1 MDDHVAGTARVDA
14 QDGGASAEGA
24 QTDEEA
30 GANGMLYGMIFGPTL
45 GGIVALLSFGNMG
58 AGIAVGLPMGIA
70 AGATYGHLRHR
81 RGSSVR
87 APE

>member
-1 MDDHVAGTARVDA
+1 
-14 QDGGASAEGA
+14 
-24 QTDEEA
+24 
-30 GANGMLYGMIFGPTL
+30 MLYGMIFGPTL